1 MAKEGGAC
9 LKIRITPGAVLLLS
23 VMALS
28 RNELFF
34 ATLLC
39 VAVHEC
45 GHLFAAHVLD
55 VRIRTLELDIGGAQL
70 ITAGLFPS
78 YRAEWLVA
86 AAGPAASFLLALVFL
101 PVSGDFARSTLQ
113 TSISLA
119 LFNLLPVRGFDGGRM
134 LHAASAP
141 LLGEGVATRM
151 CAIATYLVLLFL
163 FSLASCLLLRHG
175 ENLTLLVLCA
185 SLFAKLFLFAK
196 GV

>member
-1 MAKEGGAC
+1 
-9 LKIRITPGAVLLLS
+9 
-23 VMALS
+23 MALS
-28 RNELFF
+28 RNALFF

-45 GHLFAAHVLD
+45 GHLLAARSLH

-86 AAGPAASFLLALVFL
+86 AAGPAASFLLALFL
-101 PVSGDFARSTLQ
+101 FPVAGEFAKSSVQ

-119 LFNLLPVRGFDGGRM
+119 LFNLLPIRGFDGGRM
-134 LHAASAP
+134 LFAASAP
-141 LLGEGVATRM
+141 LVGETVATH
-151 CAIATYLVLLFL
+151 ATSVATYLALLFL
-163 FSLASCLLLRHG
+163 FALASCLLLRHG
-175 ENLTLLVLCA
+175 ENLTLLVLCT

-196 GV
+196 GT

>member
-1 MAKEGGAC
+1 M
-9 LKIRITPGAVLLLS
+9 KIRITPGAVLLLS
-23 VMALS
+23 VMAIS
-28 RNELFF
+28 RNALFF

-45 GHLFAAHVLD
+45 GHLIAAHALG

-86 AAGPAASFLLALVFL
+86 AAGPAASFLLALFL
-101 PVSGDFARSTLQ
+101 FPVSGAFAHTALQ
-113 TSISLA
+113 TSVSLA

-134 LHAASAP
+134 LFSASAP
-141 LLGEGVATRM
+141 LVGEGAATRM
-151 CAIATYLVLLFL
+151 TSITTYLVLLLL

-175 ENLTLLVLCA
+175 ENLTLVVLCA

-196 GV
+196 GA

>member
-1 MAKEGGAC
+1 M
-9 LKIRITPGAVLLLS
+9 KIRITPGAILLLS

-28 RNELFF
+28 RNTLFF

-45 GHLFAAHVLD
+45 GHLLAAHLLR
-55 VRIRTLELDIGGAQL
+55 VRIRVLELDIGGAQL
-70 ITAGLFPS
+70 VTAGLFPS

-86 AAGPAASFLLALVFL
+86 AAGPAASFLLALVLF
-101 PVSGDFARSTLQ
+101 PVAGEFATVSAR

-119 LFNLLPVRGFDGGRM
+119 LFNLLPIRGFDGGRM
-134 LHAASAP
+134 LFAAGAP
-141 LLGEGVATRM
+141 LVGESAATH
-151 CAIATYLVLLFL
+151 ASSVATYLALLLL

-175 ENLTLLVLCA
+175 ESLTLVVLCA

-196 GV
+196 GA